1 MHPNKTVRLSSD
13 HIYLIGDL
21 HLGDGTRSDA
31 FCLGDSVTK
40 RDRLRSLIQEVK
52 RTDGHL
58 VITGDLMDLQQG
70 WSIDRVITANA
81 ILFRELS
88 DLGKSGKLTYVWS
101 ELDEDLSY
109 YKELLNAQTASTVE
123 VVLGGLNQATT
134 ADSEGTANPDAAQ
147 ETKES
152 NTVEVETSTDTND
165 VASTE
170 DNRPVWVEVVQGFRF
185 NPTISQETLNLRN
198 KSLHHLI
205 ERLLGTWIR
214 FPLENFP
221 TLENKV
227 FFWLLHK
234 TSILSRWLGDSNK
247 IGRKLQ
253 QQLKLAYANQVGD
266 PNLVWSEL
274 HRQIDAQEYM
284 PTGKVLVMGHS
295 HLPGVVPLQNHSC
308 TLINTGSWLFDA
320 QTVLHLD
327 CTNQTHRLLDW
338 QSKEEIGSEPY
349 AHLTST
355 NPTEIAT
362 RQNSFSHWW
371 SQHYQGWLKF
381 NLSNSEASP
390 GEPS

>member
-40 RDRLRSLIQEVK
+40 RDRLRSLIQEVQ

-88 DLGKSGKLTYVWS
+88 DLGKAGKLTYVWS
-101 ELDEDLSY
+101 EIDEDLSY

-123 VVLGGLNQATT
+123 IVLGTLEQDTPSSKPLQNSNVDET
-134 ADSEGTANPDAAQ
+134 A
-147 ETKES
+147 KES
-152 NTVEVETSTDTND
+152 DIDNNEIDSAEQTV
-165 VASTE
+165 
-170 DNRPVWVEVVQGFRF
+170 DNRPVWVEVTQGFRF
-185 NPTISQETLNLRN
+185 NPTLSENAPNLRQ
-198 KSLHHLI
+198 KSLHHLR

-234 TSILSRWLGDSNK
+234 ASILSRWLGENSTLGK
-247 IGRKLQ
+247 KLQ
-253 QQLKLAYANQVGD
+253 QRLTLAYANQIGD

-274 HRQIDAQEYM
+274 HRQLDSKEYA
-284 PTGKVLVMGHS
+284 PKGDILVMGHS
-295 HLPGVVPLQNHSC
+295 HLPGVVPLQNHGC
-308 TLINTGSWLFDA
+308 TLINTGSWLFDS
-320 QTVLHLD
+320 QTVLQLD
-327 CTNQTHRLLDW
+327 CAAKTHQLMDW
-338 QSKEEIGSEPY
+338 QSKESIGSEPY

-355 NPTEIAT
+355 NPTDLAT
-362 RQNSFSHWW
+362 QRNSFDQWW

-381 NLSNSEASP
+381 NLSNNDASSTST
-390 GEPS
+390 GESP